1 MMLRRRV
8 VGGACLALWFSVGM
22 SIAPA
27 PASASVVTQILCLA
41 RAGSG
46 TIAGRLA
53 LASPPIEA
61 GVRIFR
67 SSEAGDMYL
76 DTLKQVM
83 EQEKQMSA
91 ASGDSKRMQAKVV
104 GDVLASSERGAP
116 TTVTE
121 AGEMQATAMR
131 RLQMVREFM
140 PLIASAPTTG
150 LDQRGAFTCK
160 GLKPGSY
167 DLLAE
172 VKREVPAPASM
183 GKDAPDIQQRS
194 FYVAKHVLVP
204 KSKGGTSPVVRVTRF
219 VLLGSR

>member
-1 MMLRRRV
+1 MMLRRRI
-8 VGGACLALWFSVGM
+8 GGACLALSFSVGM
-22 SIAPA
+22 SIAPVPA
-27 PASASVVTQILCLA
+27 PASGVTQVLCVA
-41 RAGSG
+41 RPGSG

-53 LASPPIEA
+53 LSTPPIEA

-76 DTLKQVM
+76 DTLKQIM

-91 ASGDSKRMQAKVV
+91 SSGDSKRTQAQIF
-104 GDVLASSERGAP
+104 GAALASSERNAP

-121 AGEMQATAMR
+121 AGDMQAEAMR
-131 RLQMVREFM
+131 RMQMLREFM
-140 PLIASAPTTG
+140 PLLASAPTIG

-160 GLKPGSY
+160 GLKPGRY

-172 VKREVPAPASM
+172 VRREVPAPASM

-194 FYVAKHVLVP
+194 FYVAKHVLMP
-204 KSKGGTSPVVRVTRF
+204 KSKDGKSPVVRVTRF
-219 VLLGSR
+219 MLLGSQ